1 MNILDQK
8 EREIAQDPSRSCI
21 VQAPA
26 GSGKTTLLARRYV
39 GLLSVVTQPE
49 QILAITFTKK
59 AAAEM
64 RDRVLEELADTTSEI
79 GQAASKHA
87 IDQAWQLEKYP
98 SRLRIQTIDAF
109 AMNLVRQLPVNSPL
123 QQRAICA
130 HPEDYYDQAVA
141 RVLRRASQPDQSVGD
156 SNDSNIESDRATLAV
171 ELLQSFFGD
180 ATQIHNLLVTMLRRR
195 EQWQFMLMD
204 WLANDQGAELVTAI
218 ESGVRDLQEDSLQK
232 LHSAFDETT
241 QQKLAD
247 LARYAAD
254 NLEGQPAFDELG
266 PFEQW
271 RFIAENLLLKTSSTL
286 SRPELRK
293 TVTKSQGFPAVKPVN
308 PRKDEMLALLE
319 DIAAH
324 PASYALGLSVLAA
337 IRLQPLTTSIAL
349 DRDRIALIGAVLFD
363 CVNELTTLF
372 NEGGEVDFNQITIA
386 AIAALGNEDA
396 PTDLALSLDYQISHL
411 LIDEFQDTSRAQHEL
426 FIRLIREWAPG
437 DGNTFFAVG
446 DPMQSIYR
454 FRNADVS
461 LFLEVCTKGMANL
474 PLEYLRLTTNFRSQ
488 DSMISWFNQV
498 FDVLLGDNNDPNLGA
513 ISYTAAT
520 SPRTQLGTLEHT
532 KLLAPMQLSSTLPE
546 QYEQIVEHIKTLT
559 ETADYPDIA
568 ILLRNRGPAGALV
581 QALEA
586 ANIPWQGTDLHALKN
601 MAIVS
606 DAVSLAKTLY
616 DPTDRVSAFALLRGP
631 LVGLTFN
638 DLAAMAE
645 ALRDSAD
652 NCADVDNTTARVH
665 SPIFDVEVKVLEARL
680 SASGIETVQRLQTV
694 AKPLLGRRLTLTP
707 RELVESLW
715 LQLGGPLAYPATTH
729 KHLSRFLDVLETSH
743 PRRFDPERL
752 ERDIDNLYAEDD
764 TSGVQILT
772 VHKSKGLQYQHVL
785 IPNLQAKPRADD
797 GQLLMSRESRRGY
810 LMAARL
816 PGKTDNDKKQRT
828 LYHWLK
834 LEEQQRAKNETKR
847 LMYVAAT
854 RAEVSVRLFGTISD
868 NKTPPA
874 NSLLDALTAVFGVL
888 WQGQSDGGN
897 EIAVSPAPQDT
908 VDLAIQA
915 LPASLAAPT
924 LMPPDFRMPQRSSRV
939 SRRLQTSE
947 IDDPELL
954 FSAERRAAI
963 LRGNLT
969 HQALCSLS
977 RGEDAVDALIAN
989 HASFWHQQAI
999 AAGLSERLADEVE
1012 ALTAD
1017 GLLRVANSPVGRWCA
1032 VQRHEDSQ
1040 AELPLT
1046 LWEQSG
1052 PIKLAIDR
1060 TFVVGE
1066 PPAVSNPEQRTRW
1079 IIDYKTARPPG
1090 DAQSREPWLAQ
1101 QNNRYRKQL
1110 AGYARAMAALHPHQ
1124 CLRTALY
1131 FTALDEL
1138 WEIATAQT
1146 SGKAGGEQADRRV
1159 DLSELNL
1166 D

>member
-1 MNILDQK
+1 MNILDHK
-8 EREIAQDPSRSCI
+8 ERKIAQDPSRSCI

-39 GLLSVVTQPE
+39 GLLSVVNQPE

-64 RDRVLEELADTTSEI
+64 RDRVLEELADDTSDI
-79 GQAASKHA
+79 GQDASRHA
-87 IDQAWQLEKYP
+87 IEQGWQLQKYP

-109 AMNLVRQLPVNSPL
+109 AMNLVRQLPVSSPL
-123 QQRAICA
+123 QQRTICA

-141 RVLRRASQPDQSVGD
+141 RVLRRVSQPDETASD
-156 SNDSNIESDRATLAV
+156 ASNQRGALAV
-171 ELLQSFFGD
+171 ELLQGFFGD
-180 ATQIHNLLVTMLRRR
+180 ATQVHNLLVTMLRRR

-204 WLANDQGAELVTAI
+204 WLAKDQGAQLITAI
-218 ESGVRDLQEDSLQK
+218 ESGVRDLQDDSLEK
-232 LHSAFDETT
+232 LQSAFADSV
-241 QQKLAD
+241 QQSLKD

-254 NLEGQPAFDELG
+254 NLEGQAAFDELG

-271 RFIAENLLLKTSSTL
+271 RFIAENLLLKATSTL

-293 TVTKSQGFPAVKPVN
+293 TVNKTQGFPAIKPAN
-308 PRKDEMLALLE
+308 PRKDEMVALLE
-319 DIAAH
+319 DMAAH
-324 PASYALGLSVLAA
+324 PPVYALGLSILAA
-337 IRLQPLTTSIAL
+337 LRLQPLTTSISL

-363 CVNELTTLF
+363 CVNELTKLF
-372 NEGGEVDFNQITIA
+372 NECGEVDFNQITIA
-386 AIAALGNEDA
+386 AIAALGSEDA
-396 PTDLALSLDYQISHL
+396 PTELALSLDYRISHL

-426 FIRLIREWAPG
+426 FSRLIREWTPG

-498 FDVLLGDNNDPNLGA
+498 FEVLLGDNDDPNLGA

-520 SPRTQLGTLEHT
+520 SPGSQLTPLENAA
-532 KLLAPMQLSSTLPE
+532 LLAPMQLSSTLPE
-546 QYEQIVEHIKTLT
+546 QYEQIVAHIKGLAQT
-559 ETADYPDIA
+559 TAYPNIA

-586 ANIPWQGTDLHALKN
+586 AQIPWQGTDLHALSN

-606 DAVSLAKTLY
+606 DAVSLARTLY

-631 LVGLTFN
+631 FVGLTLN
-638 DLAAMAE
+638 DLAAMARALDE
-645 ALRDSAD
+645 AYGENSPEKSTDVGAHSA
-652 NCADVDNTTARVH
+652 
-665 SPIFDVEVKVLEARL
+665 IFDLEPKLLERHL
-680 SASGIETVQRLQTV
+680 STTGCASVIRLQTITR
-694 AKPLLGRRLTLTP
+694 PLIDRRLTLAP
-707 RELVESLW
+707 RELIESLW
-715 LQLGGPLAYPATTH
+715 LQLGGPLAYPAATH
-729 KHLSRFLDVLETSH
+729 KHLSRFLDVVETSH

-752 ERDIDNLYAEDD
+752 ERDIEKLYAEDD

-797 GQLLMSRESRRGY
+797 GQLLMSRESKRGY

-816 PGKTDNDKKQRT
+816 PGKNDNDKKQRT

-854 RAEVSVRLFGTISD
+854 RAEVSVRLFGTLSD
-868 NKTPPA
+868 SKPPPA
-874 NSLLDALTAVFGVL
+874 NSLLDALTGVFGTL
-888 WQGQSDGGN
+888 WQGQPNTDPEPSDG
-897 EIAVSPAPQDT
+897 EIPELKEP

-915 LPASLAAPT
+915 LPASLVAPT
-924 LMPPDFRMPQRSSRV
+924 MPPPNFRMPQRARGV
-939 SRRLQTSE
+939 TARLQTSE

-969 HQALCSLS
+969 HQALRSLS
-977 RGEDAVDALIAN
+977 RGEDTPETLIARQRP
-989 HASFWHQQAI
+989 FWHQQAI
-999 AAGLSERLADEVE
+999 TTGLSDHLADEVE
-1012 ALTAD
+1012 TLTTQ
-1017 GLLRVANSPVGRWCA
+1017 GLLRIAASPIGRWCTLH
-1032 VQRHEDSQ
+1032 QHEDSQ

-1060 TFVVGE
+1060 TFVIGQ
-1066 PPAVSNPEQRTRW
+1066 PAAPAPDQRTRW
-1079 IIDYKTARPPG
+1079 IIDYKTAQPSADTPSLENWL
-1090 DAQSREPWLAQ
+1090 QSE
-1101 QNNRYRKQL
+1101 NDRYRKQL

-1124 CLRTALY
+1124 NLRTALY
-1131 FTALDEL
+1131 FTAIDEL
-1138 WEIATAQT
+1138 WEVVTAHSPT
-1146 SGKAGGEQADRRV
+1146 VEHEDRRLTPE
-1159 DLSELNL
+1159 DLDINPGPAG
-1166 D
+1166 